1 VTSRIRKH
9 VRIEP
14 ALIAEL
20 DAILTERPD
29 SSLSNEVNTA
39 IQEHVRRHKAG
50 REDLVLA
57 PIMDRLLEEKLN
69 QMESWLRS
77 GVWAGATYSAT
88 ATLLLLELLCGQ
100 AVDPKD
106 ARNHL
111 ELIRGRAWKMVRST
125 QEQ

>member
-1 VTSRIRKH
+1 MTSRIRKH

-20 DAILTERPD
+20 EAILSERPD
-29 SSLSNEVNTA
+29 SSLSNEVNAA

-57 PIMDRLLEEKLN
+57 PIMDRLMEEKLN
-69 QMESWLRS
+69 QMEGWLRS

-100 AVDPKD
+100 TVDPKD